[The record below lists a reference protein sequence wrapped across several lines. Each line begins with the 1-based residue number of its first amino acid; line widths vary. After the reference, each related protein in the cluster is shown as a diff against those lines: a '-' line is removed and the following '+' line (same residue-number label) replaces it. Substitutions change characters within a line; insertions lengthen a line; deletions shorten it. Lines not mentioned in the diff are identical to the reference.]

1 MRFIIAWERDWV
13 SKSSNDQ
20 LLRVRWD
27 FWNQYFKNR
36 FDLILLNL
44 SFSVKMVFLEV
55 VSKKIL
61 DFFFSNNI
69 RRTPLYREIYKKASL
84 WNVHGVLFCSS
95 HLKTISWI
103 QSYSRLFGTYLPLQ
117 YHYPSKTLFDET
129 MIIPN
134 AIIPKPCLFSKS
146 CESDYLK

>member
-1 MRFIIAWERDWV
+1 MQFIIAWERDWV

-117 YHYPSKTLFDET
+117 YHYPSKTCIWWDYD
-129 MIIPN
+129 N
-134 AIIPKPCLFSKS
+134 PKC
-146 CESDYLK
+146 DYP